1 MNCPESPGAMMNE
14 PFPDSAISL
23 RVSRCRYRFASCSW
37 PRSGLRAAI
46 ASMAS
51 RVAFAMTTLNLSAP

>member
-1 MNCPESPGAMMNE
+1 MNE
-14 PFPDSAISL
+14 PFPDSAIAL
-23 RVSRCRYRFASCSW
+23 RVSRYRYRFASCSW
-37 PRSGLRAAI
+37 PRSGLRTAI